1 LKRTVRFRFFAILLA
16 LLSLLAFSSCS
27 SLDQK
32 LIGRWE
38 TRLVDEDLGE
48 MTIVYRFTE
57 EGEIYL
63 EQRQGD
69 EIPFSILFGTYLTE
83 KEKLIIESDGS
94 ESVYRYSVSDGE
106 LVLLQEGEDAIRF
119 HRV

>member
-1 LKRTVRFRFFAILLA
+1 MKNTIRFLA
-16 LLSLLAFSSCS
+16 LLFALLFLFSSCA
-27 SLDQK
+27 SLDEK

-38 TRLVDEDLGE
+38 TSVIDEDLGE
-48 MTIVYRFTE
+48 MTIVYRFTQ

-69 EIPFSILFGTYLTE
+69 EIPFSILFGTFRTE
-83 KEKLIIESDGS
+83 KDSLTIESDGS
-94 ESVYRYSVSDGE
+94 ESVYRYSVDEGE
-106 LVLLQEGEDAIRF
+106 LVLMQEGADSLRF